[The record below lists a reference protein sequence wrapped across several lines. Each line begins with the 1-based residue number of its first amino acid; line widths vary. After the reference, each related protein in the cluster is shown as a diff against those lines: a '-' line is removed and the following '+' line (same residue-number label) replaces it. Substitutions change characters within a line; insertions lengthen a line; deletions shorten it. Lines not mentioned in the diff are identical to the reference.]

1 MRPVPMK
8 PRRLSPLCSITHHA
22 LTPMNQKRNKIDRVN
37 RRPASSLKAGLSFGS
52 SVHPLSSPTSVSIP
66 TGWTSLSPGLRGTS
80 YPGWIAREI
89 LNPERNLCKSR
100 PCIGARSIAPR
111 EFEDDRAEQCSAL
124 RISYAFAEI
133 SGRVEAFLPGR
144 FNGPPQPLQ
153 PLQGCAFIIRPF
165 TQGSSFLATL
175 GCRTESLR
183 DSKTPPQLWVMTLPL
198 WSIPSLRNSGRSPR
212 SITRAP
218 T

>member
-80 YPGWIAREI
+80 YPGWI
-89 LNPERNLCKSR
+89 
-100 PCIGARSIAPR
+100 
-111 EFEDDRAEQCSAL
+111 
-124 RISYAFAEI
+124 
-133 SGRVEAFLPGR
+133 EAFLPGR

-183 DSKTPPQLWVMTLPL
+183 DSKTPPQLWAMTLPL